1 MAMARENLPSTV
13 ELSGPKMFIVKAD
26 MDHPEGN
33 DKESLDALESLYP
46 KGRVHLFTSDIPGH
60 DFWIF
65 TVPSG

>member
-1 MAMARENLPSTV
+1 
-13 ELSGPKMFIVKAD
+13 MFIVKAD

-33 DKESLDALESLYP
+33 DKESLDVLESLYP
-46 KGRVHLFTSDIPGH
+46 RGRVRLFHSDIPGH